1 MYMQTNAVSSLES
14 SLIFAGNQFLVGI
27 LSILPSVFGA
37 LILFLLG
44 WILADWLKTL
54 TTKIVNITK
63 LGSLFKNPAV
73 TDFLKNAQVSQKF
86 EDVIGE
92 IVKWLV
98 ITLFFVAGINILGIT
113 SISLFLNGIIAG
125 IPTLIA
131 AVITLV
137 IGVVVAGFLEKVVK
151 GSLGSSD
158 PSMARFVGKI
168 VSYAVMTFFVLAAL
182 SQLGIASFFINTVF
196 VGFIMAIALALGLSL
211 VAVALFLK
219 FLDGKGKAYF
229 YLGLTLVALITGV
242 KLLAVTPLVAALP
255 LIGLWALVRQR
266 IKVVELGLGA
276 VALVVAVLGIYRMVI
291 YNPSLTAHQGLIY
304 DTAHYWVGFYERQ
317 MVTPYHNTLFGW
329 LQTYGE
335 AHWGGTKL
343 GLWMPFFYCLEF
355 VALALAGWAMW
366 GRKDFF
372 RRNRNG

>member
-1 MYMQTNAVSSLES
+1 MQTNVFLSFQNSLA
-14 SLIFAGNQFLVGI
+14 FAANQVLVGVISFLPNI
-27 LSILPSVFGA
+27 LGA
-37 LILFLLG
+37 LVVFLIG
-44 WILADWLKTL
+44 WLLADWLKTL

-63 LGSLFKNPAV
+63 LGTLFKNPVV

-211 VAVALFLK
+211 
-219 FLDGKGKAYF
+219 
-229 YLGLTLVALITGV
+229 
-242 KLLAVTPLVAALP
+242 
-255 LIGLWALVRQR
+255 
-266 IKVVELGLGA
+266 GLGSKDITKK
-276 VALVVAVLGIYRMVI
+276 ALEDWYKKI
-291 YNPSLTAHQGLIY
+291 
-304 DTAHYWVGFYERQ
+304 E
-317 MVTPYHNTLFGW
+317 
-329 LQTYGE
+329 
-335 AHWGGTKL
+335 K
-343 GLWMPFFYCLEF
+343 
-355 VALALAGWAMW
+355 
-366 GRKDFF
+366 
-372 RRNRNG
+372 